1 MVGQRLLVEN
11 CSLKEKVKYIGWQFF
26 SLGVTNFELVSTC
39 FGRHGELQDDVPTV
53 RVAVGPFSLGLSV
66 ETPCI

>member
-1 MVGQRLLVEN
+1 MEN

-26 SLGVTNFELVSTC
+26 SLGVTNFELVSAF
-39 FGRHGELQDDVPTV
+39 FGGRGELKDDVPTV
-53 RVAVGPFSLGLSV
+53 CVAVGPFSLGLSV